1 MTQAEQSRTSRSL
14 AIYRL
19 LLELCP
25 RSYLQQHRAEMLQ
38 NFQDFEQASP
48 SKAAL
53 WLFLGKDL
61 AVSLRSQFTK
71 TLWGQTV
78 IVILVL
84 AVLLVCT
91 ERHAPARVQPTE
103 GFCSGY
109 ILGWFAGCFG
119 KRWQASSLSRAPSY
133 LRSLSAQAAI
143 VLGILALVV
152 AAAESRSSA
161 QEHFIWALCY
171 GAMLAWIAGWLGNH
185 WQTRP

>member
-14 AIYRL
+14 AIYGL
-19 LLELCP
+19 LLELYP

-61 AVSLRSQFTK
+61 AVSFRSQFTK

-91 ERHAPARVQPTE
+91 ERRAPARVQSTE
-103 GFCSGY
+103 GSVPATFSAGSPDVLANAGKPPHSAAPRATSGRY
-109 ILGWFAGCFG
+109 RH
-119 KRWQASSLSRAPSY
+119 KP
-133 LRSLSAQAAI
+133 RS
-143 VLGILALVV
+143 
-152 AAAESRSSA
+152 
-161 QEHFIWALCY
+161 F
-171 GAMLAWIAGWLGNH
+171 
-185 WQTRP
+185 